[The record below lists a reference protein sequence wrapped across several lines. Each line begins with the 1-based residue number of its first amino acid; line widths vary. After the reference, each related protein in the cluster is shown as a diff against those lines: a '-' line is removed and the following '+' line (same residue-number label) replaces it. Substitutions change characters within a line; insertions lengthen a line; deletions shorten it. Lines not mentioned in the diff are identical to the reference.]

1 MIRII
6 FLLNL
11 LPAFIIVVVAITSL
25 GEKTVFQQLCGSSL
39 LIGRSSALHMMSLQK
54 GRCTQLG
61 TLLAAFSDSMGSL
74 PLFGFVTGVH
84 PAFLLPLVITTLFA
98 ILLLLPAE
106 EDAEVSL
113 VKDDGNILP
122 ICMERK
128 NN

>member
-39 LIGRSSALHMMSLQK
+39 LIGCSSALHMMSLQK
-54 GRCTQLG
+54 GRCTQLV
-61 TLLAAFSDSMGSL
+61 TLLAAFSGSMGSL
-74 PLFGFVTGVH
+74 PLFGFVTV
-84 PAFLLPLVITTLFA
+84 L
-98 ILLLLPAE
+98 LLLLPAE